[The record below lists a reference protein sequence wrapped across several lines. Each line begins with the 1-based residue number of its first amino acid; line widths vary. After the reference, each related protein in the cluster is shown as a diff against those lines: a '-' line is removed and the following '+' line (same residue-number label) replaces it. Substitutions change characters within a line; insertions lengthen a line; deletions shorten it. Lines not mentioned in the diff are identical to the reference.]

1 MNKNLVKLSKFVS
14 LVLRHQPEVI
24 GLKLDENGWADVDR
38 FIELAK
44 QNGKDISR
52 SVLEEIVETNNKQR
66 FSFNSEKSKIRAN
79 QGHSIDIELGL
90 TPKQPPEQLFH
101 GTATKFIESIRQQG
115 LVAGN
120 RQHVHMSSD
129 ANTATNVG
137 QRHGKPV
144 VLKIDTAAMHHDGF
158 LFFCSENL
166 VWLTESVPP
175 QYLNFPVNN
184 PKTQNGIAILCF

>member
-24 GLKLDENGWADVDR
+24 GLKLDENGWAEVDR

-44 QNGKDISR
+44 QNGKNISI
-52 SVLEEIVETNNKQR
+52 SVLEEIVETNNKKR
-66 FSFNSEKSKIRAN
+66 FAFNEDKSKIRAN
-79 QGHSIDIELGL
+79 QGHSIEVNLDL
-90 TPKQPPEQLFH
+90 PPQQPPDQLFH

-115 LVAGN
+115 LISGS

-129 ANTATNVG
+129 ETTAIKVG

-144 VLKIDTAAMHHDGF
+144 VLKVKSAAMHQDGF
-158 LFFCSENL
+158 LFFCSENS
-166 VWLTESVPP
+166 VWLTDFVPP
-175 QYLNFPVNN
+175 QYLEFP
-184 PKTQNGIAILCF
+184 TE

>member
-129 ANTATNVG
+129 ETTATNVG

-166 VWLTESVPP
+166 VWLTEFVLP
-175 QYLNFPVNN
+175 QYLEFPSE
-184 PKTQNGIAILCF
+184 

>member
-14 LVLRHQPEVI
+14 PVLRHQPEVI

-38 FIELAK
+38 FSELAK
-44 QNGKDISR
+44 QNGKDISK

-66 FSFNSEKSKIRAN
+66 FLFNSEKSKIRAN

-90 TPKQPPEQLFH
+90 MPKQPPEQLFQS
-101 GTATKFIESIRQQG
+101 TATRFIESIRQQG

-129 ANTATNVG
+129 ETTATNVG

-144 VLKIDTAAMHHDGF
+144 VLKIDTAAMHHDGSI
-158 LFFCSENL
+158 FFCSENS
-166 VWLTESVPP
+166 VWLTEFVLP
-175 QYLNFPVNN
+175 QYLEFPSEH
-184 PKTQNGIAILCF
+184 

>member
-79 QGHSIDIELGL
+79 RNR
-90 TPKQPPEQLFH
+90 PK
-101 GTATKFIESIRQQG
+101 G
-115 LVAGN
+115 
-120 RQHVHMSSD
+120 
-129 ANTATNVG
+129 
-137 QRHGKPV
+137 
-144 VLKIDTAAMHHDGF
+144 
-158 LFFCSENL
+158 
-166 VWLTESVPP
+166 
-175 QYLNFPVNN
+175 
-184 PKTQNGIAILCF
+184 

>member
-24 GLKLDENGWADVDR
+24 GLKLDENGWAEVDR

-44 QNGKDISR
+44 QNGTDISK
-52 SVLEEIVETNNKQR
+52 SVLEEIVETNNKKR

-90 TPKQPPEQLFH
+90 TSKHPPELLFH
-101 GTATKFIESIRQQG
+101 GTATRFIESIRQQG

-129 ANTATNVG
+129 ETTAINVG

-144 VLKIDTAAMHHDGF
+144 VLKIDTSAMLQDGF
-158 LFFCSENL
+158 VFFCSENL
-166 VWLTESVPP
+166 VWLTEFVPP
-175 QYLNFPVNN
+175 QYLKFP
-184 PKTQNGIAILCF
+184 IE

>member
-14 LVLRHQPEVI
+14 LVLRHHPEVI
-24 GLKLDENGWADVDR
+24 GLKLDENGWADVDL

-90 TPKQPPEQLFH
+90 NKT
-101 GTATKFIESIRQQG
+101 IEWFK
-115 LVAGN
+115 GN
-120 RQHVHMSSD
+120 YTHE
-129 ANTATNVG
+129 
-137 QRHGKPV
+137 
-144 VLKIDTAAMHHDGF
+144 I
-158 LFFCSENL
+158 
-166 VWLTESVPP
+166 
-175 QYLNFPVNN
+175 
-184 PKTQNGIAILCF
+184 

>member
-24 GLKLDENGWADVDR
+24 GLKLDENGWAEVDR

-44 QNGKDISR
+44 QNGKNISI
-52 SVLEEIVETNNKQR
+52 SVLEEIVETNNKKR
-66 FSFNSEKSKIRAN
+66 FAFNDDKSKIRAN
-79 QGHSIDIELGL
+79 QGHSIEVNLDL
-90 TPKQPPEQLFH
+90 PPQQPPVQLFH

-115 LVAGN
+115 LISGS

-129 ANTATNVG
+129 EATAIAVG

-144 VLKIDTAAMHHDGF
+144 VLKINALAMHQDGF
-158 LFFCSENL
+158 VFFCSENS
-166 VWLTESVPP
+166 VWLTEFVLP
-175 QYLNFPVNN
+175 QYLEFP
-184 PKTQNGIAILCF
+184 IE

>member
-24 GLKLDENGWADVDR
+24 GLKLDENGWAEVDR

-44 QNGKDISR
+44 QNGKNISI
-52 SVLEEIVETNNKQR
+52 SVLEEIVETNNKKR
-66 FSFNSEKSKIRAN
+66 FAFNDDKSKIRAN
-79 QGHSIDIELGL
+79 QGHSIEVNLDL
-90 TPKQPPEQLFH
+90 PPQQPPVQLFH

-115 LVAGN
+115 LISGS

-129 ANTATNVG
+129 ETTAIAVG

-144 VLKIDTAAMHHDGF
+144 VLKINALAMYQDGF
-158 LFFCSENL
+158 VFFCSENS
-166 VWLTESVPP
+166 VWLTEFVLP
-175 QYLNFPVNN
+175 QYLEFP
-184 PKTQNGIAILCF
+184 IE

>member
-24 GLKLDENGWADVDR
+24 GLKLDENGWAEVDR

-44 QNGKDISR
+44 QNGKNISI
-52 SVLEEIVETNNKQR
+52 SVLEEIVETNNKKR
-66 FSFNSEKSKIRAN
+66 FAFNDDKSKIRAN
-79 QGHSIDIELGL
+79 QGHSIEVNLDL
-90 TPKQPPEQLFH
+90 PPQQPPVQLFH

-115 LVAGN
+115 LISGS

-129 ANTATNVG
+129 ETTAIAVG

-144 VLKIDTAAMHHDGF
+144 ILKINALAMHQDGF
-158 LFFCSENL
+158 VFFCSENS
-166 VWLTESVPP
+166 VWLTEFVLP
-175 QYLNFPVNN
+175 QYLEFP
-184 PKTQNGIAILCF
+184 IE